1 MSQESPDPF
10 EIVCPCCQAK
20 LRVDPGLRAVLSHE
34 PPPEDRTVRDLTEAV
49 KGLQAEAAQR
59 QAKFEESLKAEKS
72 KKDLLEKKFQDA
84 LKRSKDTPVTKPIRD
99 IDLD

>member
-1 MSQESPDPF
+1 MSQESLDPF

-34 PPPEDRTVRDLTEAV
+34 PPPEERTVRDLTEAV

-59 QAKFEESLKAEKS
+59 QAKFEEFLKAEKS
-72 KKDLLEKKFQDA
+72 KKGLLEKKFQDA